1 MLYSCILVQTVVVA
15 MLVCMLYAM
24 WTNENGD
31 YTPNIAHSYAVWIV
45 KFPCAVA
52 LHFFLYPEVANGMNI
67 MKFANQQCDLFVPYG
82 SEISFILGL
91 ISVSTALL
99 CEFVNIYMLAYQHT
113 VQHCII
119 HFVALEVIMEISNM
133 YFESLKSNKLKEIMH
148 HAPKYV
154 KCGHEIK
161 FTERSLFHKFA
172 RILYKVLRCFYVS
185 VIFYFVPF
193 SVLYLQWITIADAPA
208 HH

>member
-1 MLYSCILVQTVVVA
+1 